1 MNEIYRNEQIG
12 INMQEKANMIW
23 NIADMLSGPYK
34 PHEYRKI
41 RLPMTIIKRFNDALV
56 PIYLQD

>member
-1 MNEIYRNEQIG
+1 
-12 INMQEKANMIW
+12 MIW

>member
-23 NIADMLSGPYK
+23 NIADMFPWFCLSVLF
-34 PHEYRKI
+34 E
-41 RLPMTIIKRFNDALV
+41 AL
-56 PIYLQD
+56 